1 MATTGK
7 LVSSLYPIVGKA
19 SAIRHL
25 ARQIEMVSRRNCT
38 VLTLGESGTGKE
50 LVARHI
56 HAASPRAPGPF
67 VVVDCTT
74 MHDTLLES
82 QLFGHAKGAFTGA
95 SHSTLGLFRAADHGT
110 LFLDEVGELP
120 PAIQAKLLRCI
131 QESVV
136 TPLGSTEA
144 VPVDVRIIAATHRD
158 LEDMIRK
165 GTFRTDLYYRLNV
178 VRLQVPPL
186 RQRRAD
192 IPALANYFL
201 AEQARIYDEP
211 VKQLSPAVLDMF
223 SRHAWPGNV
232 RELQNAVENAC
243 VFCPDLLIRPE
254 HLPETLQRAVV
265 AEAARVCSKS
275 ESISPES
282 RMPLTLALAERH
294 TIQQALSATSGNRTR
309 AAEML
314 GVERHRLAR
323 LIQRHRLIA
332 AAVAYLCT
340 DCSWPS
346 DCLLGLL
353 G

>member
-7 LVSSLYPIVGKA
+7 PVPSLPRIVGTA
-19 SAIRHL
+19 SAIRRL
-25 ARQIEMVSRRNCT
+25 AGQIEMVSRRNCT

-56 HAASPRAPGPF
+56 HAASSRAAGPF

-82 QLFGHAKGAFTGA
+82 QLFGHVKGAFTGA
-95 SHSTLGLFRAADHGT
+95 THSTLGLFRAADHGT

-136 TPLGSTEA
+136 TPLGSTGA

-158 LEDMIRK
+158 LEDMVRK

-186 RQRRAD
+186 RQRRGD
-192 IPALANYFL
+192 IPALANHFL

-211 VKQLSPAVLDMF
+211 AKQLSPAVLDIF

-243 VFCPDLLIRPE
+243 VFCPGSLILPE
-254 HLPETLQRAVV
+254 HLPESLRQETV
-265 AEAARVCSKS
+265 AEVTCAFGRIRSGV
-275 ESISPES
+275 PES
-282 RMPLTLALAERH
+282 CVPTTLALAERN
-294 TIQQALSATSGNRTR
+294 TIRQALSAASGNRTR
-309 AAEML
+309 AAELL

-323 LIQRHRLIA
+323 LIQRHKLIA
-332 AAVAYLCT
+332 TAVAYLYT
-340 DCSWPS
+340 DCCWSS
-346 DCLLGLL
+346 DCLLNLFG
-353 G
+353 

>member
-1 MATTGK
+1 MATGVRASPG
-7 LVSSLYPIVGKA
+7 LPPIVGKTA
-19 SAIRHL
+19 AIQHL
-25 ARQIEMVSRRNCT
+25 AGRIEMVSRRDCT
-38 VLTLGESGTGKE
+38 VLTLGETGTGKE

-56 HAASPRAPGPF
+56 HAASPRAAGPF

-82 QLFGHAKGAFTGA
+82 QLFGHLKGAFTGA
-95 SHSTLGLFRAADHGT
+95 THSTLGLFRAAHGGT

-131 QESVV
+131 QESAV

-158 LEDMIRK
+158 LEEMVRQ
-165 GTFRTDLYYRLNV
+165 GTFRMDLYYRLNV

-186 RQRRAD
+186 RERRGD
-192 IPALANYFL
+192 IPALAGHFL
-201 AEQARIYDEP
+201 GEQARIYDEP
-211 VKQLSPAVLDMF
+211 IKRFSPVVLEIF
-223 SRHAWPGNV
+223 SRHDWPGNV

-243 VFCPDLLIRPE
+243 VFCPGSLILPE
-254 HLPETLQRAVV
+254 HLPESLRQEMV
-265 AEAARVCSKS
+265 AEAACACGKVCSDA
-275 ESISPES
+275 PES
-282 RMPLTLALAERH
+282 SGPTTLASAERD
-294 TIQQALSATSGNRTR
+294 TIQQALSAASGNRTR

-323 LIQRHRLIA
+323 LIYRHKLV
-332 AAVAYLCT
+332 AVALSYLCT
-340 DCSWPS
+340 DCCWFS
-346 DCLLGLL
+346 DNLLGLY